1 MFFFVEPSTEIEQQE
16 QLDQVNNMIN
26 RNNSAAAA
34 AGENNNGAAA
44 DDDVQDSVSPTAT
57 APATPVLSPPPP
69 PPPLLNNEPIEHN
82 NNIQQQVI
90 ASAKTNG
97 QLVDG
102 DGSRNKVNG
111 LWRHS
116 VDQKKIGQDRTF
128 FFFFFKYGSFLMA
141 NGFLGSLGRLKNAT
155 KTVLFIE
162 GR

>member
-69 PPPLLNNEPIEHN
+69 PPLLNNEPIEHN

-128 FFFFFKYGSFLMA
+128 FLFFFKYGSFLMA